1 MKLSKILGIAGLLL
15 LGGSLSWSADN
26 GAALYKSKCAACHGA
41 NGEGKPARKVPALTA
56 SSLDASQITDR
67 LTKGDPSMKAP
78 HNKAMSGLSEQQ
90 AKAIAEYIKTL
101 K

>member
-1 MKLSKILGIAGLLL
+1 MKHSTMLGIAGLLL
-15 LGGSLSWSADN
+15 VGGSLSWSADN
-26 GAALYKSKCAACHGA
+26 GAALYKAKCAACHGA

-56 SSLDASQITDR
+56 TSLDAGQVADR

-78 HNKAMSGLSEQQ
+78 HNKAMSGLNEQQ
-90 AKAIAEYIKTL
+90 AKAIAEYVKML

>member
-1 MKLSKILGIAGLLL
+1 MKRSTILGVAGLLL
-15 LGGSLSWSADN
+15 VGGSLSWSADN

-41 NGEGKPARKVPALTA
+41 NAEGKPARKVPALTA
-56 SSLDASQITDR
+56 TSLDPGQIADR

-78 HNKAMSGLSEQQ
+78 HNKAMSGLSEQH